1 MEALKYDTGKLPW
14 RLMPI
19 EGIRGMLRVLQ
30 YGMRKYTKCLDC
42 GKKVYPNPRLDGDPD
57 RKDCPHCGSTNIYDG
72 ANNWREGFDWS
83 RLIDSAY
90 RHLDDFFTAEDTDK
104 ESGLPVI
111 DHLMCCVV
119 FLSVHQKCGYGVD
132 DRWHA
137 KEGSSVQNNS
147 SVQDKVEDIKSLV
160 GGIQITETGRI
171 VMPKSPFRNVPP
183 PKDGTVIEGDWGG
196 KILRVQ
202 WDHAKQI
209 WVNPDA
215 KNGES
220 GYVSIDNPIKWR
232 PVEED

>member
-42 GKKVYPNPRLDGDPD
+42 GEKVYPNPRLDGDPD
-57 RKDCPHCGSTNIYDG
+57 RKDCPHCGSTNIYSG
-72 ANNWREGFDWS
+72 ANNWREGFEWS

-90 RHLDDFFTAEDTDK
+90 RHLDDFFTAKELDD

-119 FLSVHQKCGYGVD
+119 FLSAHQKCGYGVD

-137 KEGSSVQNNS
+137 QNDSSVQNNS
-147 SVQDKVEDIKSLV
+147 CVQDKVEKIHNMADPEKPILV
-160 GGIQITETGRI
+160 
-171 VMPKSPFRNVPP
+171 PKSPFRNVPP
-183 PKDGTVIEGDWGG
+183 PKDGTIIEGDWGG
-196 KILRVQ
+196 NVLKVK
-202 WDHAKQI
+202 WDHAKRI
-209 WVNPDA
+209 WVDPDA

-220 GYVSIDNPIKWR
+220 GFVAVGNPMRWR